1 MFAAAL
7 MERLPQKDR
16 FTVRKQHDGARSA
29 PTGIIF
35 GDFKGIMN
43 GLRPGDLSEIDLG
56 TLRFKNARNASVEK
70 KEIVGFQVAV
80 QEALGQRDGIVI
92 RRKVVAVTDVPT
104 GIGEHLVDFL
114 SRLFF
119 RL

>member
-1 MFAAAL
+1 M
-7 MERLPQKDR
+7 KS
-16 FTVRKQHDGARSA
+16 KQHVPVGGEGRTDRLK
-29 PTGIIF
+29 P
-35 GDFKGIMN
+35 
-43 GLRPGDLSEIDLG
+43 RVWVEIDLG

-92 RRKVVAVTDVPT
+92 RRKVVAVTDAPT